1 MVKQIMLG
9 IIWVVLTVLTV
20 RAQNKD
26 ATTTLQKSTH
36 LDDHKIVVVTGARF
50 SYHLVQKWIDDFNK
64 DYPDIQVV
72 IESRGSSDPLK
83 YDILAEVYEHP
94 EDIKAHRQYL
104 YIGKYAILPVA
115 KTQSQFAAAY
125 ASKGLNDDLIK
136 QMFFHNIF
144 ADEDE
149 EVKIKVPYTVYTRF
163 QKAGAPK
170 VFAEFY
176 GFEQKDIN
184 GKAIAGSDEHLLKAL
199 LRDSTGI
206 TYLPLPLLFNPAS
219 TKGFDED
226 FTILPVDLD
235 GNGKIKDDERSFFSN
250 PETLIKKLEGQNN
263 VPAAYFHLSVDK
275 NKASDESVA
284 FLKWVATN
292 GARYLNSFGF
302 LKSETHKDQRDS
314 FKEFA
319 SKKHIN

>member
-1 MVKQIMLG
+1 MVKQIMLVV
-9 IIWVVLTVLTV
+9 IWVLTVVTV
-20 RAQNKD
+20 RAQNND
-26 ATTTLQKSTH
+26 ATTTLQNTTPA
-36 LDDHKIVVVTGARF
+36 DDHKIVVVTGARF

-64 DYPDIQVV
+64 EYPDIQVV
-72 IESRGSSDPLK
+72 IESRGSSDPLQ

-94 EDIKAHRQYL
+94 EDIKKSRQYL
-104 YIGKYAILPVA
+104 YIGRYAILPVA
-115 KTQSQFAAAY
+115 TKQSQFAVTY

-136 QMFFHNIF
+136 QIFFHNIF
-144 ADEDE
+144 ADKE
-149 EVKIKVPYTVYTRF
+149 EEAKIKVPFTVYTRF

-184 GKAIAGSDEHLLKAL
+184 GKSIAGSDEHLLKAL

-206 TYLPLPLLFNPAS
+206 TYLPLPLLFNPTS
-219 TKGFDED
+219 TTSFDED
-226 FTILPVDLD
+226 LTIIPVDLD
-235 GNGKIKDDERSFFSN
+235 GNGKIKDDERSFFSS
-250 PETLIKKLEGQNN
+250 PETLVKKLEGKNN
-263 VPAAYFHLSVDK
+263 VPVAYFHLSVDK

-292 GARYLNSFGF
+292 GARYLNAFGF
-302 LKSETHKDQRDS
+302 LNHETNKSQQDS
-314 FKEFA
+314 FNEFA